1 MNDPEFRASVLV
13 HLKYIREGQDDLK
26 AKLDEHIRDDDHR
39 FGQVNQKIG
48 DNSSSIAKG
57 AGIFAAL
64 VVMVGVIMWIIE
76 KVQP

>member
-1 MNDPEFRASVLV
+1 MSDAEFRATVLV
-13 HLKYIREGQDDLK
+13 HLRYIRTGQDELK
-26 AKLDEHIRDDDHR
+26 EKLEDHIKDDEHK

-57 AGIFAAL
+57 MGIFAAL
-64 VVMVGVIMWIIE
+64 VVMVGVIMWVID